1 MTAVELPSRTMK
13 LIDRGIEAGIPWVT
27 CRAPI
32 YGAAN
37 GYVKIPEGHHWHGLD
52 YNEIDVQ
59 AHGGLTYGGG
69 ESGWIGFDTLHSG
82 DIWPAGP
89 DHGPTPWDKHWTDE
103 LVAEETRA
111 LARRVAAAAY
121 ENAELSGAAA
131 LSILAEDTQK

>member
-13 LIDRGIEAGIPWVT
+13 LIDHGIEAGIPWVT

-37 GYVKIPEGHHWHGLD
+37 GYVKIPEGHHWHGLYYGD
-52 YNEIDVQ
+52 IEVQ
-59 AHGGLTYGGG
+59 VHGGLTYGG

-89 DHGPTPWDKHWTDE
+89 VHGPTAWDKHWTDQ

-121 ENAELSGAAA
+121 ETAELSGATA
-131 LSILAEDTQK
+131 LSILAEDTPR